1 MILSKV
7 INRPFFF
14 SIPSAR
20 TGVPTNDLRRTS
32 LQPFNPIEHIMMNS
46 KTHLHKE
53 LEVLKA
59 KLLEMFALAERAVH
73 NSITA
78 YAERDQ
84 DLAEEVID
92 KDAEINA
99 LDVEIDKSCL
109 ELLARECPVAQDLR
123 FLLGCIRIS
132 IEIERIADEAVN
144 IAEHSLTL
152 SNRPALPFQ
161 EEISFMAQKAAK
173 MLELA
178 VQSLTA
184 EDPEAAL
191 KVRNMDDEVDALHHA
206 TIKKVIK
213 LMISDTPAIERSV
226 YTINIVK
233 RLERIGDLA
242 TNVAESVVFIFKG
255 INIRHHTRF
264 DGFDEYYG

>member
-1 MILSKV
+1 MKS
-7 INRPFFF
+7 
-14 SIPSAR
+14 
-20 TGVPTNDLRRTS
+20 T
-32 LQPFNPIEHIMMNS
+32 
-46 KTHLHKE
+46 THLHKE

-59 KLLEMFALAERAVH
+59 KLLEMVALAERAVH

-78 YAERDQ
+78 YVERDQ
-84 DLAEEVID
+84 DLAEEVIV

-109 ELLARECPVAQDLR
+109 EILARESPVAQDLR
-123 FLLGCIRIS
+123 FLLGCFRIS

-152 SNRPALPFQ
+152 SNRPTLPFQ
-161 EEISFMAQKAAK
+161 NDILLMAQKATK
-173 MLELA
+173 MLELSI
-178 VQSLTA
+178 QYLTA
-184 EDPEAAL
+184 EDSEGAL
-191 KVRNMDDEVDALHHA
+191 SVRSMDDEVDALHHA
-206 TIKKVIK
+206 TIKKIVK
-213 LMISDTPAIERSV
+213 FMISDTPAIERSV

-255 INIRHHTRF
+255 INIRHHSSF
-264 DGFDEYYG
+264 DGLDEYY

>member
-1 MILSKV
+1 MT
-7 INRPFFF
+7 P
-14 SIPSAR
+14 
-20 TGVPTNDLRRTS
+20 
-32 LQPFNPIEHIMMNS
+32 

-53 LEVLKA
+53 LEALKV
-59 KLLEMFALAERAVH
+59 KLLEMVALAERAVH
-73 NSITA
+73 NSVTA
-78 YAERDQ
+78 YVDRNQE
-84 DLAEEVID
+84 LAEEVVE

-99 LDVEIDKSCL
+99 LDVEIDKTCL

-123 FLLGCIRIS
+123 FLLGCVRIS

-161 EEISFMAQKAAK
+161 DDILFMAEKAAK

-178 VQSLTA
+178 VRSLTS
-184 EDPEAAL
+184 EDPEGAL

-206 TIKKVIK
+206 TIKKIVK
-213 LMISDTPAIERSV
+213 FMISDTPAIERSV

-255 INIRHHTRF
+255 INIRHHSRF